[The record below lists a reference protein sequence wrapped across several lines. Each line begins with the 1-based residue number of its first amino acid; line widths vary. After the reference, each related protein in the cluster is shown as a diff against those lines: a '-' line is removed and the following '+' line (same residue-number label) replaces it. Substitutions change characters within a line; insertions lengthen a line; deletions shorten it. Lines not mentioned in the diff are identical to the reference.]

1 MLTLPRA
8 WVQSLVR
15 KLRSH
20 KPCST
25 AKKKKR
31 KKKRLN
37 GGRTGGRIHSEAQ
50 ALRVGVEL
58 GVAEQEIAE
67 RGRKSS
73 GSKQVV

>member
-1 MLTLPRA
+1 MEEL
-8 WVQSLVR
+8 
-15 KLRSH
+15 
-20 KPCST
+20 
-25 AKKKKR
+25 
-31 KKKRLN
+31 
-37 GGRTGGRIHSEAQ
+37 IHSEAQ